1 MTTDLTQN
9 ARFLKAVV
17 IGLGVLILVA
27 VGLIAYKVVA
37 IAMGGAD
44 ELTTATAAVPVGSRV
59 ISMTEEDDHLSLLI
73 EDGAGRQRV
82 MTIDRKSGAV
92 IGILTLESEQ

>member
-9 ARFLKAVV
+9 ARLLKAVV

-37 IAMGGAD
+37 VAMGGAD
-44 ELTTATAAVPVGSRV
+44 ESTTATVAVPVAGRV
-59 ISMTEEDDHLSLLI
+59 IAMTEEDDHLSLLI
-73 EDGAGRQRV
+73 VDGAGLQRV

-92 IGILTLESEQ
+92 IGILTLESEE